1 MQIFKKPNFNF
12 MKYKFFAFS
21 LSGIIIIGG
30 IINITKGK
38 GLNYGIDFAGG
49 SLVRVMLKNEI
60 PIDEVRKSLSE
71 TGLEKSRIQE
81 IGASKREY
89 MIRSLQTLGKSQEE
103 EKEPDKITGDKV
115 IIEVIG
121 PQEDKKAP
129 EEEIEAHEIIG
140 NKVIEALRLQEDRV
154 ALEKGL
160 KDLNTVDEREL
171 TLILEASLPEE
182 ASAIAKNILSL
193 RISEGIIQDY
203 AQLQQKTGI
212 SQEIIDTV
220 EGKTFLGSLAVLSK
234 ETVGPQVGHDLRR
247 KATQA
252 IVWALIGMLIYI
264 GIRFKFAY
272 GVAGILTLAHDV
284 LITLG
289 IFSFTN
295 REINL
300 PVIAAMLTIVG
311 YSLNDTIVIFD
322 RVRDNLRI
330 MRKHDFEGILDASIN
345 QTLSRTVITS
355 GTTFLTVLA
364 LFLFGG
370 EVIND
375 FAFTMIIGVITGT
388 YSSIYQSCPL
398 LYYWNKIFK
407 PKKGM
412 RK

>member
-1 MQIFKKPNFNF
+1 
-12 MKYKFFAFS
+12 MKYKLFAFS

-38 GLNYGIDFAGG
+38 GLDEGIDFAGG

-71 TGLEKSRIQE
+71 AGLEKSRIQE

-89 MIRSLQTLGKSQEE
+89 MIRSLQTTGESQ
-103 EKEPDKITGDKV
+103 
-115 IIEVIG
+115 
-121 PQEDKKAP
+121 

-140 NKVIEALRLQEDRV
+140 NKVIEALRPQEDKT

-160 KDLNTVDEREL
+160 KDLNTIDEREL
-171 TLILEASLPEE
+171 TLILEAAFPEE
-182 ASAIAKNILSL
+182 ASAIAQNILSF

-203 AQLQQKTGI
+203 AQLQQETGI
-212 SQEIIDTV
+212 GQEIINTLD
-220 EGKTFLGSLAVLSK
+220 GKTFLGSLAILSK
-234 ETVGPQVGHDLRR
+234 ETVGPQVGHDLRK

-264 GIRFKFAY
+264 GIRFKLAY
-272 GVAGILTLAHDV
+272 GVAAILTLAHDV

-289 IFSFTN
+289 IFSLTN

-330 MRKHDFEGILDASIN
+330 LRKHDFERILDTSIN

-355 GTTFLTVLA
+355 ATTFLTVLA

-375 FAFTMIIGVITGT
+375 FAFTMIIGVVTGT

-398 LYYWNKIFK
+398 LHYWNKIFK

-412 RK
+412 GK

>member
-1 MQIFKKPNFNF
+1 MQIFKKPDFNF
-12 MKYKFFAFS
+12 MKYKLFAFG

-38 GLNYGIDFAGG
+38 GLNEGIDFAGG
-49 SLVRVMLKNEI
+49 SLIRVMLKNEI
-60 PIDEVRKSLSE
+60 PIDEVRKLLSE
-71 TGLEKSRIQE
+71 VGLEKSRIQE

-89 MIRSLQTLGKSQEE
+89 LIRSLQTLGKNQ
-103 EKEPDKITGDKV
+103 
-115 IIEVIG
+115 
-121 PQEDKKAP
+121 

-140 NKVIEALRLQEDRV
+140 NKVIEALRLQEDR
-154 ALEKGL
+154 ATLERGL
-160 KDLNTVDEREL
+160 KDLNTIDEREL
-171 TLILEASLPEE
+171 TLILEASFPEE
-182 ASAIAKNILSL
+182 ASAIAQNILSF

-203 AQLQQKTGI
+203 AQLQQERGI
-212 SQEIIDTV
+212 SREIIDTL

-252 IVWALIGMLIYI
+252 VIWALIGMLIYI
-264 GIRFKFAY
+264 GVRFKLAY
-272 GVAGILTLAHDV
+272 GVAAIVTLAHDV

-289 IFSFTN
+289 IFSLTN

-311 YSLNDTIVIFD
+311 YSLNDTIVIFV

-330 MRKHDFEGILDASIN
+330 LRKHDFERILDTSIN

-375 FAFTMIIGVITGT
+375 FAFTMIIGVVTGT

-398 LYYWNKIFK
+398 LFYWNKIFK

-412 RK
+412 GK

>member
-1 MQIFKKPNFNF
+1 MQIFKKPDFNF
-12 MKYKFFAFS
+12 MKYKLFAFG

-38 GLNYGIDFAGG
+38 GLNEGIDFAGG

-60 PIDEVRKSLSE
+60 PIDEVRKLLSE
-71 TGLEKSRIQE
+71 VGLEKSRIQE

-89 MIRSLQTLGKSQEE
+89 LIRSLQTLGKNQ
-103 EKEPDKITGDKV
+103 
-115 IIEVIG
+115 
-121 PQEDKKAP
+121 

-140 NKVIEALRLQEDRV
+140 NKVIEALRLQEDR
-154 ALEKGL
+154 ATLERGL
-160 KDLNTVDEREL
+160 KDLNTIDEREL
-171 TLILEASLPEE
+171 TLILEASFPEE
-182 ASAIAKNILSL
+182 ASAIAQNILSF

-203 AQLQQKTGI
+203 AQLQQERGI
-212 SQEIIDTV
+212 SQEIIDTL

-234 ETVGPQVGHDLRR
+234 ETVGPQVGHDLKR

-252 IVWALIGMLIYI
+252 VIWALIGMLIYI
-264 GIRFKFAY
+264 GIRFKLAY
-272 GVAGILTLAHDV
+272 GVAAILTLAHDV
-284 LITLG
+284 LITLS
-289 IFSFTN
+289 IFSLTN

-311 YSLNDTIVIFD
+311 YSLNDTIVIFV

-330 MRKHDFEGILDASIN
+330 LRKHDFERILDTSIN

-375 FAFTMIIGVITGT
+375 FAFTMIIGVVIGT

-412 RK
+412 GK

>member
-1 MQIFKKPNFNF
+1 MQIFKKPDFNF
-12 MKYKFFAFS
+12 MKYRLFAFG

-49 SLVRVMLKNEI
+49 SLVRVLLKNEI
-60 PIDEVRKSLSE
+60 PIDEVRKLLSE
-71 TGLEKSRIQE
+71 VGLEKSRIQE

-89 MIRSLQTLGKSQEE
+89 MIRSLQTTGKSQ
-103 EKEPDKITGDKV
+103 
-115 IIEVIG
+115 
-121 PQEDKKAP
+121 

-140 NKVIEALRLQEDRV
+140 NKVIEALRLQEDRA
-154 ALEKGL
+154 ALERGL
-160 KDLNTVDEREL
+160 KDLNTIDEREL
-171 TLILEASLPEE
+171 ALILEASFPEE
-182 ASAIAKNILSL
+182 ASTIVQNILSF

-203 AQLQQKTGI
+203 AQLQQERGI
-212 SQEIIDTV
+212 SQEIIDTL

-234 ETVGPQVGHDLRR
+234 ETVGPQVGHDLRK

-252 IVWALIGMLIYI
+252 IVWALIGMLLYI

-272 GVAGILTLAHDV
+272 GVVAILTLAHDV

-289 IFSFTN
+289 IFSLTN

-300 PVIAAMLTIVG
+300 PVIAGMLLIVG

-330 MRKHDFEGILDASIN
+330 LRKHDFERILDTSIN

-364 LFLFGG
+364 LYLFGG

-375 FAFTMIIGVITGT
+375 FAFTMIIGVVTGT

-398 LYYWNKIFK
+398 LYFWNKIFK

>member
-1 MQIFKKPNFNF
+1 MQIFKKPDFNF
-12 MKYKFFAFS
+12 MKYKLFAFG

-38 GLNYGIDFAGG
+38 GLNEGIDFAGG

-60 PIDEVRKSLSE
+60 PIDEVRKLLSGV
-71 TGLEKSRIQE
+71 GLEKSRIQE

-89 MIRSLQTLGKSQEE
+89 LIRSLQTLGKSQ
-103 EKEPDKITGDKV
+103 
-115 IIEVIG
+115 
-121 PQEDKKAP
+121 

-154 ALEKGL
+154 ALEKDL
-160 KDLNTVDEREL
+160 KDLNTIAEREL
-171 TLILEASLPEE
+171 TLILEASFPEE
-182 ASAIAKNILSL
+182 ASAIAQNILSF

-203 AQLQQKTGI
+203 AQLQQERGI
-212 SQEIIDTV
+212 SREIIDTL
-220 EGKTFLGSLAVLSK
+220 EGKTYLGSLAVLSK
-234 ETVGPQVGHDLRR
+234 ETVGPQVGHDLRK

-252 IVWALIGMLIYI
+252 VIWALIGMLIYI
-264 GIRFKFAY
+264 GVRFKLAY
-272 GVAGILTLAHDV
+272 GVAAIVTLAHDV
-284 LITLG
+284 LITLS
-289 IFSFTN
+289 IFSLTN

-311 YSLNDTIVIFD
+311 YSLNDTIVIFV

-330 MRKHDFEGILDASIN
+330 LRKHDFERILDTSIN

-375 FAFTMIIGVITGT
+375 FAFTMIIGVVTGT

-398 LYYWNKIFK
+398 LHYWNKIFK

-412 RK
+412 GK

>member
-1 MQIFKKPNFNF
+1 MQIFKKPDFNF
-12 MKYKFFAFS
+12 MKYKLFAFG

-38 GLNYGIDFAGG
+38 GLNEGIDFAGG

-60 PIDEVRKSLSE
+60 PIDEVRRLLGE
-71 TGLEKSRIQE
+71 VGLEKSRIQE

-89 MIRSLQTLGKSQEE
+89 LIRSLQTLEKSQ
-103 EKEPDKITGDKV
+103 
-115 IIEVIG
+115 
-121 PQEDKKAP
+121 

-140 NKVIEALRLQEDRV
+140 NKVIEALRLQEDRT
-154 ALEKGL
+154 ALERGL
-160 KDLNTVDEREL
+160 KDLNTIAEREL
-171 TLILEASLPEE
+171 TLILEVSFPEE
-182 ASAIAKNILSL
+182 ASAIAQNILSF
-193 RISEGIIQDY
+193 RVSEGIIQDY
-203 AQLQQKTGI
+203 AQLQQERGI
-212 SQEIIDTV
+212 SREIIDTL

-234 ETVGPQVGHDLRR
+234 ETVGPQVGHDLRK

-252 IVWALIGMLIYI
+252 VIWALIGMLIYI
-264 GIRFKFAY
+264 GIRFKLAY
-272 GVAGILTLAHDV
+272 GVAAILTLAHDV
-284 LITLG
+284 LITLS
-289 IFSFTN
+289 IFSLTN

-311 YSLNDTIVIFD
+311 YSLNDTIVIFV

-330 MRKHDFEGILDASIN
+330 LRKHDFERILDKSIN

-375 FAFTMIIGVITGT
+375 FAFTMIIGVVTGT

-398 LYYWNKIFK
+398 LHYWNKIFK

-412 RK
+412 GK